1 MSTTTFSG
9 PVKAGNIFNTTG
21 LTLSENLSNQGQ
33 ATMVQ
38 VAKIDEADPA
48 SGSDPVWS
56 GIVIPANSQITR
68 IALLVY
74 TTFSSGMYIGRSD
87 SVSSSASYFVDST
100 TVTTFNITTAR
111 GLFEVSTEANNTA
124 TAASSWKDTGAL
136 DVHLTTNNSTGSGTG
151 TLIVEYIQNNN
162 LTA

>member
-21 LTLSENLSNQGQ
+21 TTLSENISNQGQ

-38 VAKIDEADPA
+38 VAELTQANGPDPA
-48 SGSDPVWS
+48 WT

-68 IALLVY
+68 IAALV
-74 TTFSSGMYIGRSD
+74 TTGATTNSLHVGRRD
-87 SVSSSASYFVDST
+87 SVSTDYNYFVDT
-100 TVTTFNITTAR
+100 LVVTSV
-111 GLFEVSTEANNTA
+111 GLHEVSGSKVGTPDG
-124 TAASSWKDTGAL
+124 WKDIGAIDCHLTYLWSETGAAAG
-136 DVHLTTNNSTGSGTG
+136 VATI
-151 TLIVEYIQNNN
+151 IVEYIQNNN